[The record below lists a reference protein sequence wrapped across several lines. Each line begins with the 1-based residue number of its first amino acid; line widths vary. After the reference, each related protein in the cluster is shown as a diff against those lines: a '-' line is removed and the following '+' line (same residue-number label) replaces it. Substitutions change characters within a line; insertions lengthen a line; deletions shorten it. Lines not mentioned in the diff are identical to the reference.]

1 MSDINLQY
9 PETMSS
15 SHELLP
21 FKKLTKK
28 KKILIQPRFCCVLT
42 YSWSLNVIEGTS
54 WNATPYTAGE
64 QRAWIPF
71 PCSFTNATGYSL
83 HRQTALILQIRPLVR
98 FSTIV
103 AKYASRG
110 CISTNKRSRNPL
122 DFLWRCFIH
131 GSVKCMV
138 NCNHGQNAI

>member
-1 MSDINLQY
+1 MNSY
-9 PETMSS
+9 HS
-15 SHELLP
+15 
-21 FKKLTKK
+21 KKLHKETPKK
-28 KKILIQPRFCCVLT
+28 PLPVQPRFYCVLM

-54 WNATPYTAGE
+54 WNATWYTAGE

-83 HRQTALILQIRPLVR
+83 HRQTALILQICPLVR

-122 DFLWRCFIH
+122 NFLWRCFSH
-131 GSVKCMV
+131 GSVKYMV